1 MDRVFCARCH
11 REAVRGGGGALR
23 HVVLVWQW
31 RGAGAAL
38 PWGGRARS
46 CRGSLGTAWAVHRV
60 GSAVVAVSVCACVC
74 VCRGVYVCVF
84 VSVHRLSTMVA

>member
-1 MDRVFCARCH
+1 MVYFVLSVTERLCV
-11 REAVRGGGGALR
+11 AVAEPGTRA
-23 HVVLVWQW
+23 LVWQR

-38 PWGGRARS
+38 PWGGRACS

-60 GSAVVAVSVCACVC
+60 GSAVVTVCVC
-74 VCRGVYVCVF
+74 VRGSVCVCVF